1 MEETL
6 LPKNEITELK
16 ESQEN
21 QISETANQ
29 KPISIGKGI
38 WDIVWKFLLAYGL
51 FIIIPLIYVII
62 YAFLSKEK
70 ILESTDWRKD
80 VLFDIVYRWV
90 WCTIITTTL
99 GIIIFTKMNFV
110 KISFGR
116 IKKQKILPLM
126 AVTPTLAISYMCF
139 EISCDMLLLLS
150 GWLPEELIDVESD
163 LDLIITPSTWVLGL
177 LLVGILGPIFE
188 EIMCRGILIGG
199 LRKIKCPVWTSIILS
214 GIIFGAL
221 HGMIIKFVGCTIF
234 GIITGWLYCRTRSLI
249 PGIVMHIINN
259 SIVVGFGLLVYK
271 YSSLLDTLETTE
283 PTPEETKETIIFLA
297 ITTAISLAAIIG
309 CLWWLNKK
317 LPKDK
322 EEISNE
328 NLSVQTI

>member
-6 LPKNEITELK
+6 LPKNEMTELQ
-16 ESQEN
+16 ES
-21 QISETANQ
+21 QISETTNQ
-29 KPISIGKGI
+29 KPINRVKGI

-51 FIIIPLIYVII
+51 NIIIPFIYVIC
-62 YAFLSKEK
+62 FLLPAKEDIPK
-70 ILESTDWRKD
+70 ASDERMAMLFD
-80 VLFDIVYRWV
+80 VLYRFG

-116 IKKQKILPLM
+116 IKKQKILPLV
-126 AVTPTLAISYMCF
+126 AVTTILTFMLMCF
-139 EISCDMLLLLS
+139 EGSCGALISLS
-150 GWLPEELIDVESD
+150 NWIPEEF
-163 LDLIITPSTWVLGL
+163 LDSNSALERIVTPSTWIWVLL
-177 LLVGILGPIFE
+177 IAGILGPIFE
-188 EIMCRGILIGG
+188 EIMCRGVLIGG
-199 LRKIKCPVWTSIILS
+199 LLKIKCPVWTAIILS

-259 SIVVGFGLLVYK
+259 SALTVFLLLAYQS
-271 YSSLLDTLETTE
+271 YSQSDTAESLEL
-283 PTPEETKETIIFLA
+283 TPEETKAAIIFFA

-328 NLSVQTI
+328 NLSVQTIS

>member
-21 QISETANQ
+21 QISETTNQ

-38 WDIVWKFLLAYGL
+38 WDIVWKFLLANTLYL
-51 FIIIPLIYVII
+51 IIPFIYVI
-62 YAFLSKEK
+62 YFLLPAKEDIPK
-70 ILESTDWRKD
+70 ASDERMAM
-80 VLFDIVYRWV
+80 LFDTLNRFE
-90 WCTIITTTL
+90 WCTIITITL

-126 AVTPTLAISYMCF
+126 SIISILTFSGVCF
-139 EISCDMLLLLS
+139 ELSGGVLFLLS
-150 GWLPEELIDVESD
+150 GWIPEEIIDVESNW
-163 LDLIITPSTWVLGL
+163 DLIITPSTWVLAL

-188 EIMCRGILIGG
+188 EIMCRGVLIGG
-199 LRKIKCPVWTSIILS
+199 LLKIKCPVWTAIILS

-221 HGMIIKFVGCTIF
+221 HGMIIMFVGCTIF

-259 SIVVGFGLLVYK
+259 SIGVGLCLLLYEFC
-271 YSSLLDTLETTE
+271 SQSNTLETTE

-328 NLSVQTI
+328 NLSVQ

>member
-21 QISETANQ
+21 QISETTNQ

-51 FIIIPLIYVII
+51 YIIIPFIYVI
-62 YAFLSKEK
+62 YFLLPAKEDIPK
-70 ILESTDWRKD
+70 ASDERMAMLFD
-80 VLFDIVYRWV
+80 VLYRFG
-90 WCTIITTTL
+90 WCMIITITL
-99 GIIIFTKMNFV
+99 GIVIFTKMNFV

-116 IKKQKILPLM
+116 IKKQKILPLV
-126 AVTPTLAISYMCF
+126 AVTTILTFMLMCF
-139 EISCDMLLLLS
+139 EVSYGALISLNN
-150 GWLPEELIDVESD
+150 WIPEEF
-163 LDLIITPSTWVLGL
+163 LDSNSALKRIVTPSTWIWVLL
-177 LLVGILGPIFE
+177 IAGILGPIFE
-188 EIMCRGILIGG
+188 EIMCRGVLIGG
-199 LRKIKCPVWTSIILS
+199 LLKIKCPVWTAIILS

-221 HGMIIKFVGCTIF
+221 HGMIIMFVECTIF

-249 PGIVMHIINN
+249 PGIIMHIINN
-259 SIVVGFGLLVYK
+259 SALTVFLLLTYQS
-271 YSSLLDTLETTE
+271 YSQSDTADSLEL
-283 PTPEETKETIIFLA
+283 TPEDTKAVIIFFA

-328 NLSVQTI
+328 NLSVQ